1 MSVMTSFIMLCC
13 LLLCP
18 SAMALQTSRAVLSD
32 ATAASTRININTANA
47 EALDEALVG
56 IGPSKARAIVAWRQQ
71 YGPFRTLGQLEEVKG
86 LGPAFIARNKGRIVL
101 R

>member
-1 MSVMTSFIMLCC
+1 MPVIRLLIMFW
-13 LLLCP
+13 LLLSWP
-18 SAMALQTSRAVLSD
+18 VV
-32 ATAASTRININTANA
+32 AASVPRPGPPDPAATVPRININTANA

-71 YGPFRTLGQLEEVKG
+71 NGPFRSLAQLEEVKG
-86 LGPAFIARNKGRIVL
+86 LGPAFVARNKGRMVL

>member
-1 MSVMTSFIMLCC
+1 MPVIRLFIIACC
-13 LLLCP
+13 
-18 SAMALQTSRAVLSD
+18 VFLSWPVV
-32 ATAASTRININTANA
+32 AASKPRPGPPDPAAATVRININTANA

-71 YGPFRTLGQLEEVKG
+71 NGPFRSLAQLEEVNG
-86 LGPAFIARNKGRIVL
+86 LGPTFVARNKGRMVL